1 MKISQY
7 GEINVLV
14 YITVIVFGVGSWVAV
29 NGVLIELPVLVP
41 HLPEGWTLPSYLIM
55 IIQPANIGPIAV
67 TLAYLITNDALNEKA
82 AIYSVL
88 TIGSAACLLLSFF
101 WKSTSFL
108 AGEMRSTA
116 LMTLFFF
123 LAIVDCT
130 SSVLFL
136 PFMSLFKVEYMTGYF
151 IGEGMSGLIP
161 SLVAL
166 GQGVGKISCENVSI
180 FDTTNN
186 ISSFE
191 IQTIYQDPYF
201 PVDHFFLFLFAM
213 MILCGSAFSLLN
225 YLPYFKKE
233 HIILKTSD
241 TRSTMSSKGHIE
253 LQGNQQTLDNSQEAL
268 EALLHRKECNIN
280 LNVPQARH
288 SMSNKTYIYFLCLVL
303 WVNALT
309 NGILPS
315 IQTYSCLPYGYDAYH
330 LAMTLGNIANPMA
343 CFVALLLPVPTSL
356 VISVLT
362 FLGTC
367 LAAFIVMTAA
377 QSPSPVLYDDPAGP
391 YILVTTW
398 VLTVFLMTFSKVTLA
413 TLFRK
418 EGKRS
423 LLWCGAVT
431 QVGSVVGAIISYLLV
446 NVAKTFQSASAC
458 S

>member
-201 PVDHFFLFLFAM
+201 PVDHFFLFL
-213 MILCGSAFSLLN
+213 
-225 YLPYFKKE
+225 P
-233 HIILKTSD
+233 
-241 TRSTMSSKGHIE
+241 TRVF
-253 LQGNQQTLDNSQEAL
+253 
-268 EALLHRKECNIN
+268 R
-280 LNVPQARH
+280 
-288 SMSNKTYIYFLCLVL
+288 
-303 WVNALT
+303 
-309 NGILPS
+309 
-315 IQTYSCLPYGYDAYH
+315 
-330 LAMTLGNIANPMA
+330 
-343 CFVALLLPVPTSL
+343 
-356 VISVLT
+356 
-362 FLGTC
+362 
-367 LAAFIVMTAA
+367 TATT
-377 QSPSPVLYDDPAGP
+377 P
-391 YILVTTW
+391 TTW
-398 VLTVFLMTFSKVTLA
+398 
-413 TLFRK
+413 
-418 EGKRS
+418 
-423 LLWCGAVT
+423 
-431 QVGSVVGAIISYLLV
+431 Q
-446 NVAKTFQSASAC
+446 
-458 S
+458 